1 MITKETVESLKQ
13 VCVDKIQLVSTGIGR
28 LTTPDDDVKSAQ
40 AIKYLVEALSTL
52 NYLGFTYLGE
62 DKK

>member
-1 MITKETVESLKQ
+1 MITKETLESLQQ

-28 LTTPDDDVKSAQ
+28 LTIPDEDVKSAQ

-52 NYLGFTYLGE
+52 NYLGLTYLGE
-62 DKK
+62 DEE